1 MARIIGLT
9 GGIASGKS
17 TVARMLA
24 ELGAPVVDA
33 DALAR
38 RVVEPGQPAWEDVV
52 AEFGRE
58 VLLPDG
64 AVDRKKLGDIVFAD
78 DAKRRRLNAITHPRI
93 AAASR
98 AEVAAHVGAGA
109 QVVIY
114 EAALLVEN
122 GIHRTLDGV
131 IVVSCSPA
139 EQLRRL
145 MARDGLDEAAAR
157 ARIAAQLP
165 LEEKLK
171 AATFVVDTSGAYED
185 TRRQVEHLWRTL
197 TGSAA

>member
-1 MARIIGLT
+1 VARIVGLT

-17 TVARMLA
+17 TVARMLV

-38 RVVEPGQPAWEDVV
+38 RVVEPGQPAWEDIVR
-52 AEFGRE
+52 EFGRD

-64 AVDRKKLGDIVFAD
+64 AIDRKKLGEIVFGD
-78 DAKRRRLNAITHPRI
+78 DARRRRLNAITHPRI
-93 AAASR
+93 ATASQ
-98 AEVAAHVGAGA
+98 ADVAAHAAAGA
-109 QVVIY
+109 PVVIY

-122 GIHRTLDGV
+122 GIHRGLDGL
-131 IVVSCSPA
+131 IVVACSPA

-165 LEEKLK
+165 LEDKLE
-171 AATFVVDTSGAYED
+171 AATFVVDTSGPCDA
-185 TRRQVEHLWRTL
+185 TRRQVETVWRTL
-197 TGSAA
+197 TGTPP

>member
-38 RVVEPGQPAWEDVV
+38 RVVEPGQPAFDDIV
-52 AEFGRE
+52 AEYGRD

-64 AVDRKKLGDIVFAD
+64 AIDRKKLADIVFGD
-78 DAKRRRLNAITHPRI
+78 DARRRRLNAITHPRI

-98 AEVAAHVGAGA
+98 AEVAAHAAAGA
-109 QVVIY
+109 NVVIY

-122 GIHRTLDGV
+122 GIHRTLDGL
-131 IVVSCSPA
+131 IVVACSPE

-165 LEEKLK
+165 LAEKLA
-171 AATFVVDTSGAYED
+171 AATFVVDTSGPFDD
-185 TRRQVEHLWRTL
+185 TRRQVERVWRTL
-197 TGSAA
+197 TGNPP